1 MSAKSQSELL
11 KELQRAHGKLLEL
24 QRYILPKGGVK
35 IAYAAAN
42 AKETGDVAVASDG
55 GTGFGIEEPITRI
68 ILTVMRFD
76 PETRAAAGIK
86 LNEDIF
92 ETVCE
97 VFRDVERYDVA
108 KYPKGISTME
118 WGVSFIC
125 KNGVPLAIA
134 AENEPVTGG
143 SIYILGT
150 TPSEV
155 ANRILI
161 ISERLHI

>member
-1 MSAKSQSELL
+1 MGAKNQSAVLRD
-11 KELQRAHGKLLEL
+11 LQQAHGKILDIS
-24 QRYILPKGGVK
+24 RYMIPKGGVR
-35 IAYAAAN
+35 IAYATFD
-42 AKETGDVAVASDG
+42 AKDTKDVAVAANESV
-55 GTGFGIEEPITRI
+55 GFGIDEPITRI

-76 PETRAAAGIK
+76 PEVRAAVNIK
-86 LNEDIF
+86 LNDDIYQTVK
-92 ETVCE
+92 ETFIE
-97 VFRDVERYDVA
+97 VEKYDVA

-150 TPSEV
+150 TPEEA

-161 ISERLHI
+161 ISERLQL